1 MGRFKSDKQRKAV
14 MAKLNQGSLKS
25 NINPEVIK
33 KKTFLFEDKFGN
45 ITPVSAISKD
55 KAKEELRKS
64 GFTVNSNNP
73 NNDISK
79 SEFQSFVRVRDSGV
93 TNMFDTRAVSQF
105 SGLDK
110 EKIISIMKNFN
121 TLSRK
126 FPGVVK

>member
-1 MGRFKSDKQRKAV
+1 MSRFKSDRQRKAV
-14 MAKLNQGSLKS
+14 MAKLSGSSKSDVNPQIVGTIKPLK
-25 NINPEVIK
+25 N
-33 KKTFLFEDKFGN
+33 T
-45 ITPVSAISKD
+45 
-55 KAKEELRKS
+55 
-64 GFTVNSNNP
+64 

-79 SEFQSFVRVRDSGV
+79 KEFQSFVKVRDSGV

-110 EKIISIMKNFN
+110 EKIINIMKNFN